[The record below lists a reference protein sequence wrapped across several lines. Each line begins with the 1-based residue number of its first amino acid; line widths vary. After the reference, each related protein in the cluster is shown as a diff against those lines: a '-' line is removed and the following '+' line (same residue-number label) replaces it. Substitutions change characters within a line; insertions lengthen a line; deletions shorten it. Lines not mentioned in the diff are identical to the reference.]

1 MINPIK
7 PNRGLWIS
15 SELSPER
22 LQIV

>member
-1 MINPIK
+1 MIKPIQ

-15 SELSPER
+15 SEPSLES